1 MDDGRFQ
8 LRKMDDAVDCY
19 QQIMSILVDPSGKT
33 AGAARFKHMVV
44 EMLEQYSCSCG
55 TTSEPTPS
63 VQSIL
68 YFPATALSSAKA
80 KYPRHS
86 FGRLL
91 REVFIT
97 ESARGC
103 QRDGCKS
110 KVAPTMNVLNN
121 PAVLAFGMSWT
132 SGNPSVD
139 TIKGVLRGLQ
149 PELRVDEAF
158 ACQASTPYKLLSL
171 VCYYG
176 KHYACF
182 VHDDKTGSWT
192 YFDDSIVREIGNTWA
207 DVLTKCESGRWQPQ
221 LLVYHRPGGSGHSY
235 APAAAGVGAAAA
247 AAASG
252 RGGGQGG
259 AAVAAENV
267 VKYPSASASA
277 AVAPGSTVPHIG
289 PAAPYAYAS
298 PTIIPQTH
306 QNDLYAK

>member
-1 MDDGRFQ
+1 MINVHHGRPQ
-8 LRKMDDAVDCY
+8 GNVNVSLPYPLLENNIETVLKAPAADRDCGAVSLEEDAYCH
-19 QQIMSILVDPSGKT
+19 LNGPW
-33 AGAARFKHMVV
+33 
-44 EMLEQYSCSCG
+44 
-55 TTSEPTPS
+55 SE
-63 VQSIL
+63 L
-68 YFPATALSSAKA
+68 YT
-80 KYPRHS
+80 
-86 FGRLL
+86 
-91 REVFIT
+91 
-97 ESARGC
+97 
-103 QRDGCKS
+103 
-110 KVAPTMNVLNN
+110 
-121 PAVLAFGMSWT
+121 
-132 SGNPSVD
+132 
-139 TIKGVLRGLQ
+139 

-289 PAAPYAYAS
+289 PAA
-298 PTIIPQTH
+298 
-306 QNDLYAK
+306 